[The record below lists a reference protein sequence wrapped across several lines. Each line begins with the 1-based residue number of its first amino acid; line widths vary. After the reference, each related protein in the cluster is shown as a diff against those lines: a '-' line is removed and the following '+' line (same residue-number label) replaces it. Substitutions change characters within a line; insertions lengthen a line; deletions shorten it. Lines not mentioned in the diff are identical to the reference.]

1 MSPQGQHCVCAGR
14 AQPLGVLGELPDAAG
29 QALLRGVVLLW
40 RLQDPDTRCLQG
52 VGLTPACGM
61 AGLALTSRTCSRPPL
76 APCPWR
82 QHRFCCAGSHMH
94 AHRAGPPCQ
103 VLVMIP
109 RGGPWCPGTAP
120 SVWAPF
126 CCLGL
131 FVEMATSCE
140 PGKSLT
146 PSLPAWPCFP
156 ETRRCYLFSELT
168 KTPPTARLRSSIS
181 SPIHTWLAAMLCPLF
196 PLGSP

>member
-1 MSPQGQHCVCAGR
+1 M
-14 AQPLGVLGELPDAAG
+14 EAAG
-29 QALLRGVVLLW
+29 PGHPLPEGRG
-40 RLQDPDTRCLQG
+40 PH
-52 VGLTPACGM
+52 PACG
-61 AGLALTSRTCSRPPL
+61 AASLALASRTWSRPPL

-82 QHRFCCAGSHMH
+82 PHRFCCTGSHVH
-94 AHRAGPPCQ
+94 AHRVGPPCQ

-109 RGGPWCPGTAP
+109 RGGPWRPGTAP

-131 FVEMATSCE
+131 FVEMAAYCE

-156 ETRRCYLFSELT
+156 ETRRHYLFSELT
-168 KTPPTARLRSSIS
+168 RTPVPQPDRD
-181 SPIHTWLAAMLCPLF
+181 PPF
-196 PLGSP
+196 PPPSTRGWQPCFAHCFLWGLSNPASRASAQ